1 MHPARCSFFVSR
13 FETESSSCSDTPCF
27 LCAAFDLKILAWL
40 GGRRR
45 LLKEQKAKRKLA
57 KSFAAVHGQGGM
69 PASPAS
75 RSHSPAQ
82 AAAPRTKNAW
92 ETSTPASGSSTAVS
106 LDILAITLPGMAPP
120 QGNPGLEAGA
130 FKASFVDDGV
140 PHRSTD
146 ALSPAGSSRREG
158 PPPGAGAA

>member
-1 MHPARCSFFVSR
+1 M
-13 FETESSSCSDTPCF
+13 
-27 LCAAFDLKILAWL
+27 LAWL

-92 ETSTPASGSSTAVS
+92 ETPTPASGSSTAVS